1 MKVGFGPVL
10 AVNLDHC
17 CFVHVPTA
25 AQAMCENPAQTKSHR
40 KTCLAT
46 VGTWHTTFCGAAG
59 HFIMKHSTL
68 WSIKTDE

>member
-1 MKVGFGPVL
+1 MKVDFGPVL

-25 AQAMCENPAQTKSHR
+25 AQARCENPAQAKSHC

-46 VGTWHTTFCGAAG
+46 VETWHTTFCSAAG